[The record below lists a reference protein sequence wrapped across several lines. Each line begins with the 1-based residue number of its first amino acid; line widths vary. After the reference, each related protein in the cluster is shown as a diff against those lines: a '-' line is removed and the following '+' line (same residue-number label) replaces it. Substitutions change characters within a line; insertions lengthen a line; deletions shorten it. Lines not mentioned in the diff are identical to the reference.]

1 MQQQKG
7 ISKFEAWAATYN
19 VPCNCGRESIQYY
32 YCNVETCP
40 DHEQKFFCVE
50 CTSEDLKH
58 HHKKVTIK
66 EELDSKMEQWK
77 SVVSNF
83 RQLKQITDNNYPQYE
98 HLIKY
103 LDNEDLLK
111 TDFSVKSPAHN
122 IS

>member
-1 MQQQKG
+1 M
-7 ISKFEAWAATYN
+7 
-19 VPCNCGRESIQYY
+19 
-32 YCNVETCP
+32 
-40 DHEQKFFCVE
+40 E

-58 HHKKVTIK
+58 HHIKVTIK
-66 EELDSKMEQWK
+66 EELDTKMEQWK

-111 TDFSVKSPAHN
+111 TDFSVKPPAHN

>member
-1 MQQQKG
+1 
-7 ISKFEAWAATYN
+7 
-19 VPCNCGRESIQYY
+19 
-32 YCNVETCP
+32 
-40 DHEQKFFCVE
+40 
-50 CTSEDLKH
+50 
-58 HHKKVTIK
+58 
-66 EELDSKMEQWK
+66 MEQWK

-103 LDNEDLLK
+103 LENEDLLK